1 MSTVLVPVRKRGSGR
16 ALSYTITGAAPTE
29 RGECVG
35 TRGTTSACR
44 TETRFVTFFT
54 HALRQRHTTTEPMA
68 ALSSTTRNSLVRGG
82 IPLLIAIG
90 VMLAIDYGPR
100 SPPAYAADVLSI
112 ATANVGADLLI
123 VAVAFYSGIVSQT
136 SLLLEWYTQYGLS
149 AMIADTFVG
158 ILYML
163 IAYEIAQVVDADM
176 RLSTYGFLAVA
187 VQWVGDLL
195 FAGLFVA
202 VPRGRNVVFDLFKDY
217 AREAQ
222 LGALLGDSF
231 LVVVAV
237 VYAAALTRASER
249 HVVYVLLVQL
259 YLVPYLVHARRPRA
273 VAPPPPSLGAPPPRR
288 IGAIVPS
295 SRSSSLTGRLG

>member
-1 MSTVLVPVRKRGSGR
+1 
-16 ALSYTITGAAPTE
+16 
-29 RGECVG
+29 
-35 TRGTTSACR
+35 
-44 TETRFVTFFT
+44 
-54 HALRQRHTTTEPMA
+54 MA